1 MVLAG
6 CRDKGE
12 VVVGRRILVSCIMVG
27 GHGSRRRFAFWG
39 GFWVHAEGE
48 MDVWLEM
55 WVDFVYWQW
64 GGRAGVGGVRLVFVS
79 DIHALSDVWSS
90 DEGWEGGVVCLHGMA
105 WHSDLYDCITVTV
118 TC

>member
-1 MVLAG
+1 
-6 CRDKGE
+6 
-12 VVVGRRILVSCIMVG
+12 
-27 GHGSRRRFAFWG
+27 
-39 GFWVHAEGE
+39 

-64 GGRAGVGGVRLVFVS
+64 GGRWGCPSRFCIGYTRTQRMFGAAMKGGSEL
-79 DIHALSDVWSS
+79 
-90 DEGWEGGVVCLHGMA
+90 A